1 MASSAMASAA
11 GVAMSLT
18 TAIVSGSAVAYN
30 VTAVPVA
37 RPHMERV
44 TRTAAVV
51 DSLDIHKCSQRKS
64 RFSSLLLPVPPFSG
78 SSSVRAESRRALTV
92 VAKVS
97 ETETKSEI
105 SVEAS
110 EATDELE
117 DTLKSALKS
126 VQEAWDKL
134 DDKLA
139 VGGLGFAALIVL
151 WASTG
156 LIGAIDKLPL
166 IPAVFEFVGILF
178 SGWFVYRYLLFKPDR
193 EELLK
198 VIDDAK
204 SKITG
209 Q

>member
-11 GVAMSLT
+11 GVAMPLT
-18 TAIVSGSAVAYN
+18 TAIVAGSAVAYN
-30 VTAVPVA
+30 VTAAPVA
-37 RPHMERV
+37 RPRMERV

-51 DSLDIHKCSQRKS
+51 DSPDVHKCSRRKS
-64 RFSSLLLPVPPFSG
+64 GFSSLLLPVPPFSG
-78 SSSVRAESRRALTV
+78 SSSVRAELRRPLTV

-105 SVEAS
+105 SVEAT

-117 DTLKSALKS
+117 DTLKGALKS

-139 VGGLGFAALIVL
+139 VSGLGFAALIVL

>member
-1 MASSAMASAA
+1 MASAA
-11 GVAMSLT
+11 GIAMPLT
-18 TAIVSGSAVAYN
+18 TAIVAGSAVAYN
-30 VTAVPVA
+30 VTAAPVA

-51 DSLDIHKCSQRKS
+51 DSPDRHKCSQRKS
-64 RFSSLLLPVPPFSG
+64 RFSSLLLPVPPFAG
-78 SSSVRAESRRALTV
+78 SSSVRAELRRPLTV

-105 SVEAS
+105 SVEAT

-117 DTLKSALKS
+117 DTLKGALKS

>member
-1 MASSAMASAA
+1 MASAA
-11 GVAMSLT
+11 GVAMPLT
-18 TAIVSGSAVAYN
+18 TAIVAGSAVAYN
-30 VTAVPVA
+30 VTAAPVA

-44 TRTAAVV
+44 TRTAAAVV
-51 DSLDIHKCSQRKS
+51 DSSDVHKCSQRKS

-78 SSSVRAESRRALTV
+78 SSSVRAELRRPLTV

-105 SVEAS
+105 SVEAT

-117 DTLKSALKS
+117 DSLKSALKS

>member
-1 MASSAMASAA
+1 M
-11 GVAMSLT
+11 
-18 TAIVSGSAVAYN
+18 
-30 VTAVPVA
+30 
-37 RPHMERV
+37 
-44 TRTAAVV
+44 
-51 DSLDIHKCSQRKS
+51 Q
-64 RFSSLLLPVPPFSG
+64 
-78 SSSVRAESRRALTV
+78 
-92 VAKVS
+92 
-97 ETETKSEI
+97 
-105 SVEAS
+105 
-110 EATDELE
+110 
-117 DTLKSALKS
+117 
-126 VQEAWDKL
+126 WDKL

-209 Q
+209 QWGVHNFHKFFLGVEWERENGEEKLEEWLTRLAVAKNLVFLMIHTLFCSTQTCKIKCGNGIRKKPLFSPIALGFVVAQCTKV